1 MFLFTIEVGI
11 AIRNHFPELKELLHG
26 ASDGRKRPV
35 YEVEE
40 LLIAVIGM
48 FIFRRGSRNHAD
60 NTAVRGN
67 YARNFEKLFSCRPPD
82 LDTSDRLLKKL
93 DPEELEGIKR
103 SLVQK
108 LLRKKVLE
116 KYKLYGSRYLIGIDA
131 TGIHSFN
138 HEPYPG
144 CPYKTSKLGK
154 RTWTA
159 YVLEAKILC
168 ANGFSI
174 SMATEWV
181 QNPTGQ
187 EYEKQDCELKAF
199 VRLAEKIRHN
209 YPRLPI
215 TIAADGL
222 YPNDNVFKT
231 CNLNGWKYIITLK
244 DGNLPSVWEEVGL
257 LKKAGAVPMAANYDT
272 IGKNRV
278 ATVYAF
284 LNNIGYKSHQVNFLE
299 AIITTTSLKNGSTL
313 PQERFVHITDYEIT
327 GKNCKEISSYG
338 RLRWKIKNEGF
349 NEQKNAGYNLCHKY
363 SRKSFNATKNYYQCL
378 QIAHMINQLAYKTER
393 VAKMVEGHDTL
404 KSFQEGI
411 IVLMIGSILEDFGP
425 INYNCQMRY

>member
-1 MFLFTIEVGI
+1 MEVSI
-11 AIRNHFPELKELLHG
+11 ATRNHFPQLKALLHQV
-26 ASDGRKRPV
+26 SDDRKRPV

-40 LLIAVIGM
+40 LLLAVIGM
-48 FIFRRGSRNHAD
+48 FLFRRGSRNHAD

-67 YARNFEKLFSCRPPD
+67 YAHNFEKLFGCRLPD
-82 LDTSDRLLKKL
+82 MDTSDRLLKKL
-93 DPEELEGIKR
+93 DTAELESIKR
-103 SLVQK
+103 SLVQA

-116 KYKLYGSRYLIGIDA
+116 KYRIYASRYLVGIDA
-131 TGIHSFN
+131 TGIHSFD

-144 CPYKTSKLGK
+144 CPYKTSKNGK

-181 QNPTGQ
+181 QNPIDH
-187 EYEKQDCELKAF
+187 EYKKQDCELKAF
-199 VRLAEKIRHN
+199 ARLAEKIKHD

-231 CNLNGWKYIITLK
+231 CTFNGWRYIITLK
-244 DGNLPSVWEEVGL
+244 DGNLPSVWEEVEL
-257 LKKAGAVPMAANYDT
+257 LKKANAVSIATNHDT

-278 ATVYAF
+278 VTDYYF
-284 LNNIGYKSHQVNFLE
+284 INNIVYKSHQVNFLE
-299 AIITTTSLKNGSTL
+299 AIITTVNLKDGYAL

-327 GKNCKEISSYG
+327 TKNCKEISGFG
-338 RLRWKIKNEGF
+338 RLRWKIENEGF

-393 VAKMVEGHDTL
+393 VMKILESHDTL
-404 KSFQEGI
+404 KSFQEGTI
-411 IVLMIGSILEDFGP
+411 SLMVANILENFGP

>member
-1 MFLFTIEVGI
+1 VGI
-11 AIRNHFPELKELLHG
+11 ATKNHFPQLKALLHQ

-40 LLIAVIGM
+40 LLLAVIGM
-48 FIFRRGSRNHAD
+48 FLFRRGARNHAD
-60 NTAVRGN
+60 NTAAKGH
-67 YARNFEKLFSCRPPD
+67 YARNFEKLFGSRLPD
-82 LDTSDRLLKKL
+82 LDTSHRLLKAL
-93 DPEELEGIKR
+93 APSELEGIKR
-103 SLVQK
+103 SLVHA

-116 KYKLYGSRYLIGIDA
+116 KHRLYGTRYLVGIDA
-131 TGIHSFN
+131 TGVHSFG

-144 CPYKTSKLGK
+144 CPHKTSKLGK

-168 ANGFSI
+168 PNGFSI

-181 QNPTGQ
+181 QNPTGH

-199 VRLAEKIRHN
+199 ARLAQKIRSH

-222 YPNDNVFKT
+222 YPNDNVLKV
-231 CNLNGWKYIITLK
+231 CRLNGWKYIITLK
-244 DGNLPSVWEEVGL
+244 DGNLPSVWEEAGL
-257 LKKAGAVPMAANYDT
+257 LKKANALSTSTNHDT
-272 IGKNRV
+272 VGKNRI
-278 ATVYAF
+278 ATAF
-284 LNNIGYKSHQVNFLE
+284 AFANNIDYKSHQINFLE
-299 AIITTTSLKNGSTL
+299 AITTTTGLNDGNTL

-327 GKNCKEISSYG
+327 GKNCKEISGYG
-338 RLRWKIKNEGF
+338 RLRWKIENEGF

-378 QIAHMINQLAYKTER
+378 QIAHMINQLAHKTER
-393 VAKMVEGHDTL
+393 VSKLLQGHDTL
-404 KSFQEGI
+404 KSYQEAALC
-411 IVLMIGSILEDFGP
+411 LMVASSLDSFGT